1 MTDSLEMSYKICRK
15 VAQSSGSNFVRTFD
29 FLREDRRRAMFALYA
44 FSRLAD
50 DATDGIEADAKSAT
64 SKENKV
70 ESNPTWQ
77 LDRWLEWID
86 SLSSSDR
93 DFSREASRKS
103 SASNLNPSLREV
115 DFLEVVDQIRPALA
129 DSVQRFSIPTGLLK
143 ELVRGVDHDVHHSTI
158 DSYTQL
164 QTYMDRVASAV
175 GLCCLAIWS
184 PEGLPSPGS
193 EQWQDAVHCG
203 HAFQLTNILRDVVED
218 AQRSRIYLAGE
229 DLKKFG
235 FDSPSWIEALNQA
248 DPKAREASIASK
260 GNWLGLMQ
268 VYQQRAEGCY
278 TRGWNV
284 RKGLEPDSL
293 RMFSMMWQT
302 YHAIFEQI
310 ARDPWGSLRGRA
322 SLSNLEKGKLV
333 ANHLFTPWFRKRLT
347 KLDTLELRNA
357 VGLAAHSPESDVESR
372 RNVESNEL
380 SFAIHRTHSPRI
392 AVIGGG
398 LAGIQAATVLAKHG
412 CHVEL
417 FEARHRL
424 GGRVG
429 SFDDSG
435 SNRPVDYCQHVGMKC
450 CKELLRW
457 ISDQGQAEDWQ
468 EQSTLYFRSRK
479 GVPFRV
485 KAWPVPA
492 PYHLAGLL
500 LRWPDLT
507 LSDRIG
513 IAKGLLALLRIKP
526 DEQFSNTLA
535 VDWLKANG
543 QSQSSI
549 LNFWTTILVSALGD
563 QLPRLRMGAVRK
575 VMVDG
580 FAATRD
586 AYHLYVPNRPLS
598 ELVDVS
604 ASKVFDGLGV
614 ASHYGQVVTGLVR
627 SDQGKWSV
635 SVRSSPQSKSKDGG
649 DASES
654 FDAVVVAVPWHRLA
668 SVFSPSQPRESQP
681 RASQFRES
689 QLSEMTWSES
699 QVQAWSS
706 PVKLA
711 SAPITGVHTWWTKRW
726 LPTPHAILIDRTSQ
740 WVFPGPDTT
749 NGVDSGGDAP
759 EEDAPEE
766 DATEEQEFYYQ
777 VVISGSRDLPK
788 GDPTK
793 VAEIVETDL
802 REVFPEIS
810 STGARML
817 RSKVVTDPHSVF
829 SVDPEGASEK
839 SAGTVVGV
847 DGRLPSGMF
856 SDQGIILAGDWT
868 QTGWPATMEGA
879 LRSGSLAAQCV
890 LGLLGRPAQIA
901 IDAE

>member
-1 MTDSLEMSYKICRK
+1 MSDSLESSYDVCRRI
-15 VAQSSGSNFVRTFD
+15 AQSSGSNFVKTFD

-50 DATDGIEADAKSAT
+50 DATDGIDERSKSGPTAGQ
-64 SKENKV
+64 EHP
-70 ESNPTWQ
+70 SNSLWQ

-86 SLSSSDR
+86 SLGSSDR
-93 DFSREASRKS
+93 SISH
-103 SASNLNPSLREV
+103 SASKNSSGTQSSRSNQDESLREV
-115 DFLEVVDQIRPALA
+115 IFFEVVNKIRPALS

-158 DSYTQL
+158 ASYTQL

-184 PEGLPSPGS
+184 PEGLPKPGT
-193 EQWQDAVHCG
+193 ERWQDAVHCG

-218 AQRSRIYLAGE
+218 AQRRRIYLASE
-229 DLKKFG
+229 DLRKFG
-235 FDSPSWIEALNQA
+235 FDDPSWIDALNQS

-278 TRGWNV
+278 ARGWNV
-284 RKGLEPDSL
+284 RQGLEPDSL

-302 YHAIFEQI
+302 YHTLFECI

-322 SLSNLEKGKLV
+322 SLTNLQKGKLV
-333 ANHLFTPWFRKRLT
+333 ANHLFTPWFRSRLT
-347 KLDTLELRNA
+347 KLDGLQLRNA
-357 VGLAAHSPESDVESR
+357 VGRDLQVPEVDVESR
-372 RNVESNEL
+372 LEDESSEL
-380 SFAIHRTHSPRI
+380 SFAVHRTHSPRI

-398 LAGIQAATVLAKHG
+398 LAGIQAAGVLAKHG
-412 CHVEL
+412 CHVEV

-435 SNRPVDYCQHVGMKC
+435 SNRPIDYCQHVGMKC

-457 ISDQGQAEDWQ
+457 ITDQGQADDWQ

-507 LSDRIG
+507 LVDRMG

-543 QSQSSI
+543 QTQSSI

-586 AYHLYVPNRPLS
+586 AYHLYVPKRPLS
-598 ELVDVS
+598 ELVDDS
-604 ASKVFDGLGV
+604 SRKVFDRLGV
-614 ASHYGQVVTGLVR
+614 TCHDGCVVTVLE
-627 SDQGKWSV
+627 QNEQKKWSV
-635 SVRSSPQSKSKDGG
+635 AVRSLPQSSPNDRCEPSKL
-649 DASES
+649 

-668 SVFSPSQPRESQP
+668 SVLSPG
-681 RASQFRES
+681 
-689 QLSEMTWSES
+689 QLNEMRWSES
-699 QVQAWSS
+699 QVHAWAS
-706 PVKLA
+706 PGKLA

-726 LPTPHAILIDRTSQ
+726 LPTAHAILIDRTSQ
-740 WVFPGPDTT
+740 WVFPGPES
-749 NGVDSGGDAP
+749 NSGDDVEGD
-759 EEDAPEE
+759 
-766 DATEEQEFYYQ
+766 QEFYYQ

-788 GDPTK
+788 GDPAK
-793 VAEIVETDL
+793 IAEIVETDL
-802 REVFPEIS
+802 REVFPEIG

-829 SVDPEGASEK
+829 SVDSVGVFEQGAS
-839 SAGTVVGV
+839 V

-856 SDQGIILAGDWT
+856 SDRGIILAGDWT
-868 QTGWPATMEGA
+868 QTAWPATMEGA

-890 LGLLGRPAQIA
+890 LGLLGRPAHIA
-901 IDAE
+901 IDRE